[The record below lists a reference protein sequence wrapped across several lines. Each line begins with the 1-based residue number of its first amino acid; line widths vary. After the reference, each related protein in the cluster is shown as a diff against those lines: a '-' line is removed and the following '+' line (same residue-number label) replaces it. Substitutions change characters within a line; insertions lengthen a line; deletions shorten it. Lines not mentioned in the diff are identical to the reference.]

1 MKCRDCGTN
10 IDLEVHQDFI
20 CYDCWSRADL
30 AQYELEQKKKNNR
43 GRRVGLYPI
52 PPPTLLS
59 HLHIRESADIVGRLI
74 VGVFD
79 GI

>member
-1 MKCRDCGTN
+1 MKCKVCKTS
-10 IDLEVHQDFI
+10 IDLEVHENYI
-20 CYDCWSRADL
+20 CFDCWAQADL
-30 AQYELEQKKKNNR
+30 AQVELDQKKNEEEEQ
-43 GRRVGLYPI
+43 VVPPI

>member
-1 MKCRDCGTN
+1 MKCRDCGTC
-10 IDLEVHQDFI
+10 IDLEVHQNYI
-20 CYDCWSRADL
+20 CYDCWSRAELD
-30 AQYELEQKKKNNR
+30 QFELEQKKNNR
-43 GRRVGLYPI
+43 GRRVGLSPI

-59 HLHIRESADIVGRLI
+59 HQHIRESADIVGRLI